1 MKPVES
7 RGVISGISTREGNNF
22 HVCPHFYCVYADN
35 GMAYERFAY
44 YLIPEDNSY
53 EFELPLD
60 ERVSIDELLKIF

>member
-1 MKPVES
+1 MP
-7 RGVISGISTREGNNF
+7 
-22 HVCPHFYCVYADN
+22 
-35 GMAYERFAY
+35 YERFAY